1 MAKEFRRRAFT
12 RGVSNTSLLAVNV
25 GAKISLPGRQAP
37 TPETAVFG
45 RRQAPPLQ
53 VVAEAEFAGSVGM
66 VGVNGGGG
74 ELRRGGLVRRLNC
87 GRADGECGLTIG
99 KQPKDGA
106 EDNDNAAEP
115 NPFDER
121 VQVRV
126 DDGIEII
133 WIPARIDDVEIF
145 AERG

>member
-1 MAKEFRRRAFT
+1 MAKEFRRRGFT
-12 RGVSNTSLLAVNV
+12 SGVSGTSLLAVNV
-25 GAKISLPGRQAP
+25 GAKTSLTGRLAP

-53 VVAEAEFAGSVGM
+53 VAAKDEFAGSVGM
-66 VGVNGGGG
+66 VGVNTGGG

-87 GRADGECGLTIG
+87 GRADGERGLTIG
-99 KQPKDGA
+99 KQAQDGA

-121 VQVRV
+121 VQ
-126 DDGIEII
+126 
-133 WIPARIDDVEIF
+133 
-145 AERG
+145 